1 MHYFTV
7 DYGITSVGFDL
18 PSGKEPLLLY
28 IMDGW
33 SNDIN
38 NRFSNYIYQVYDH
51 FTVELSYS
59 EIMEITRYQPNRMEQ
74 NVFQKLF

>member
-28 IMDGW
+28 IMDG
-33 SNDIN
+33 
-38 NRFSNYIYQVYDH
+38 
-51 FTVELSYS
+51 
-59 EIMEITRYQPNRMEQ
+59 
-74 NVFQKLF
+74 